1 MERISVD
8 FKGPLDTE
16 SENKYLF
23 TAVDEYSRFPF
34 AYPCPDTSAQSV
46 IHGLDQIF
54 SMCGYP
60 NYVHSDR
67 GAAFLSDEV

>member
-54 SMCGYP
+54 SMFRIKKIKTITTSKTNGM
-60 NYVHSDR
+60 
-67 GAAFLSDEV
+67 